1 MKTFKEYISED
12 GWPEEEAYGDA
23 EYVLELIKEAEND
36 EKEKQRVKDYIEE
49 RRLHWKKVFDDK
61 NDYNRFIEEFNKLI
75 KNQEFF
81 MKIGGEQQKKLF

>member
-36 EKEKQRVKDYIEE
+36 EKEKQRVKDYIKE
-49 RRLHWKKVFDDK
+49 RKDHWKKVFDKENDLLAFVEKFNSLMPDK
-61 NDYNRFIEEFNKLI
+61 EYHMDN
-75 KNQEFF
+75 
-81 MKIGGEQQKKLF
+81 EQKRLF